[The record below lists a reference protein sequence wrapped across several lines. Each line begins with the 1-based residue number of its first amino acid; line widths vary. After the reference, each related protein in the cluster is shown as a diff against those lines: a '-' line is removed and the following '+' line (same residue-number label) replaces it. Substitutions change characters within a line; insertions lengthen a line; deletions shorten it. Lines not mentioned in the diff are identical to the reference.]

1 MKRKLSL
8 LGVFVTG
15 CTLGLYGDSTGEGL
29 ASLCGMALVIC
40 AVVCATREPGSRSL
54 DWE

>member
-8 LGVFVTG
+8 FSVFVVG
-15 CTLGLYGDSTGEGL
+15 CALGLYGDSTGEGL
-29 ASLCGMALVIC
+29 ASLCGVLLVLC

-54 DWE
+54 NWE